1 MECSRA
7 FRLLSWL
14 AAFRFLEKNGRSGV
28 PLYLYYAPGKPVEV
42 LPQVLTP
49 SRLVSM
55 VS

>member
-1 MECSRA
+1 MGTEISRRNRA
-7 FRLLSWL
+7 IH
-14 AAFRFLEKNGRSGV
+14 
-28 PLYLYYAPGKPVEV
+28 APGKPVEI

>member
-1 MECSRA
+1 MGGLPDGPARSQDT
-7 FRLLSWL
+7 
-14 AAFRFLEKNGRSGV
+14 GRSGV
-28 PLYLYYAPGKPVEV
+28 PLHLYYEPGKPVEI